1 MNNIRRSSLKALI
14 EKLNEM
20 DSLREEIM
28 SGIQDV
34 LDEEQE
40 SYDNLPESL
49 QYSDRGDQM
58 QENIDSMNSV
68 IDDLDCLDVLSW
80 ADTLSEM

>member
-1 MNNIRRSSLKALI
+1 MNNIRRISLKALI
-14 EKLNEM
+14 EKLNEL

-49 QYSDRGDQM
+49 QYSDRGDKM
-58 QENIDSMNSV
+58 QENIDSMQSV
-68 IDDLDCLDVLSW
+68 IDGLDCLDVLSW
-80 ADTLSEM
+80 TDTLSEM